1 MSIQAHITTLVISV
15 TVSIATMAVWQH
27 YHPAPIMAK
36 ADIMGIL
43 LAQQKS
49 LSAQMKPGMDQK
61 AQAAIIESAS
71 RFGKQLDAALTQ
83 VAAECNCTIINSA
96 AIVKD
101 APSNRT
107 VDYTQRVNALATGG
121 QK

>member
-1 MSIQAHITTLVISV
+1 MSIQAHLTTFVLSV

-27 YHPAPIMAK
+27 FHVPPNMAK
-36 ADIMGIL
+36 VDIIGIVT
-43 LAQQKS
+43 AQQKT

-83 VAAECNCTIINSA
+83 VASECNCAIINAA
-96 AIVKD
+96 AIIKD

-107 VDYTQRVNALATGG
+107 ADYTQRVNTLATGV